1 MTMRAAAVVLLACLG
16 VTLGGCVIYLNPL
29 CNDQIVNGDE
39 TGIDCG
45 GTCSA
50 KCEIGG
56 GCRTDVDCE
65 DAICMGGVCTPKPCD
80 NGVQDGQESDMDCG
94 GTCRA
99 CPGGRKCV
107 ADTDCVG
114 MSCNPATK
122 TCSALSIS
130 FAPEVPYLSGHKP
143 YVVLA
148 ADLDGDGRIDLA
160 GINEYGNSIAVFRNA
175 FGAGGTFEQLK
186 SASELTPDDPGTG
199 NFGPTGAYPTGGELA
214 DLNHDGKLDVVTAD
228 YHGDSVTVLLND
240 GTGKLNLRPAV
251 SYPAQAGGATQNI
264 AVGDLDHDGNL
275 DLVATN
281 PEVAS
286 ISVLLGRADGTFGPA
301 NNLAVGIVRAT
312 RPYSV
317 VIADFNGD
325 GNNDLAITDD
335 TRRVI
340 IVRLGRGDATFGPE
354 ASYEILG
361 GQSFFLVARDMNRD
375 GKLDLV
381 CANRSSDDVSV
392 LLGRGDGTFRKAIV
406 SRVSPP
412 GAICGRGQS
421 CFGPYALTVADV
433 NRDGVLDVVTPNFQA
448 NSISILLGIGD
459 GRFDPAIE
467 RKLATQKTPY
477 GIVACDF
484 DGDGKPDLATA
495 DTDPTAEDLAVLLSN
510 GVPSGVLPPVT
521 GDAARSCSGAG
532 P

>member
-1 MTMRAAAVVLLACLG
+1 MTMRAIAVVLACLG
-16 VTLGGCVIYLNPL
+16 VTLGGCVIYLNPQ

-39 TGIDCG
+39 TDIDCG
-45 GTCSA
+45 GSICTA

-56 GCRTDVDCE
+56 GCRTSADCE
-65 DAICMGGVCTPKPCD
+65 DADCVSGVCRAKQCND
-80 NGVQDGQESDMDCG
+80 GKLNGDETDVDCG
-94 GTCRA
+94 GLTCRA
-99 CPGGRKCV
+99 CSGGRTC
-107 ADTDCVG
+107 ADPTDCAG
-114 MSCNPATK
+114 MSCSPAM

-130 FAPEVPYLSGHKP
+130 FAPEVRYLSGHKP

-148 ADLDGDGRIDLA
+148 ADLDGDDRIDLA
-160 GINEYGNSIAVFRNA
+160 GINEYGNSVAVFHNA

-186 SASELTPDDPGTG
+186 AGSELTPDDPLTG
-199 NFGPTGAYPTGGELA
+199 NFGPTGAYPTGAELA
-214 DLNHDGKLDVVTAD
+214 DVNHDGKLDVVTAD

-240 GTGKLNLRPAV
+240 GTGKLNLQPAK
-251 SYPAQAGGATQNI
+251 SYAAQAGGATQNI
-264 AVGDLDHDGNL
+264 AVGDLDRDGNL

-286 ISVLLGRADGTFGPA
+286 ISVLLGRADGTFSQA
-301 NNLAVGIVRAT
+301 NNLPVGVVRAT

-317 VIADFNGD
+317 VIADLDGD

-335 TRRVI
+335 TSRTI

-354 ASYEILG
+354 ASYEIQG

-375 GKLDLV
+375 GKVDLV

-406 SRVSPP
+406 SKVSPP
-412 GAICGRGQS
+412 GAVCGRGQT

-433 NRDGVLDVVTPNFQA
+433 NRDGVLDVVTPNFMA

-495 DTDPTAEDLAVLLSN
+495 DTDPTAEDLAVLMST

-532 P
+532 R